1 MKQQEAGAQVDPG
14 ALKTWL
20 VNYISK
26 RCDIPDTELHPGIPF
41 EEFGIDSVQAV
52 EITAELEQEF
62 RIPVDP
68 TALFEFNTIELL
80 VAHVSSC
87 SSPAAVQ

>member
-1 MKQQEAGAQVDPG
+1 MKQEAGTQVDRD

-20 VNYISK
+20 TNYISR
-26 RCDIPDTELHPGIPF
+26 RCDIPAAELHPGIPF

-62 RIPVDP
+62 QIPVEP

>member
-1 MKQQEAGAQVDPG
+1 MKQEAGTQVDLDELE
-14 ALKTWL
+14 AWL
-20 VNYISK
+20 INYISR
-26 RCDIPDTELHPGIPF
+26 RCDIPAAELHSGIPF

-62 RIPVDP
+62 HIPVEP

-87 SSPAAVQ
+87 SSSAATTQ

>member
-1 MKQQEAGAQVDPG
+1 MKQESNTKSNLDT
-14 ALKTWL
+14 LTTWL
-20 VNYISK
+20 INHISK
-26 RCDIPDTELHPGIPF
+26 RCDIPAAELHPGIPF

-62 RIPVDP
+62 QIPVEP

-87 SSPAAVQ
+87 GSSAAVQ

>member
-1 MKQQEAGAQVDPG
+1 MKQESNTKSNLDT
-14 ALKTWL
+14 LTTWL
-20 VNYISK
+20 INYISK
-26 RCDIPDTELHPGIPF
+26 RCDIPAAELHPGIPF

-52 EITAELEQEF
+52 EITAELKQEF
-62 RIPVDP
+62 RIPVEP

-87 SSPAAVQ
+87 GSSAAVP

>member
-1 MKQQEAGAQVDPG
+1 MKQESNTKSNLDT
-14 ALKTWL
+14 LTTWL
-20 VNYISK
+20 INYISK
-26 RCDIPDTELHPGIPF
+26 RCDIPAAELHPGIPF

-62 RIPVDP
+62 QIPVEP

-87 SSPAAVQ
+87 GSSAAVQ